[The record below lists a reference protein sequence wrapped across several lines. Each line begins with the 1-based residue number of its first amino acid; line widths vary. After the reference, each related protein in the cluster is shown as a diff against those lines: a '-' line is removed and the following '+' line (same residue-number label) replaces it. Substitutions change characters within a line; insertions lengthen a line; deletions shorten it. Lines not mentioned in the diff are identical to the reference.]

1 MASISDLRRG
11 SEDERL
17 AAIRHVVDAACQ
29 RIESGEVDEAQ
40 ARELAGTVRFQVQ
53 LLIPDQMDTFDLIYG
68 ARFERLIEQYVRGGS

>member
-40 ARELAGTVRFQVQ
+40 ARELAGTVRVQVQ

>member
-17 AAIRHVVDAACQ
+17 AAIRRIVDAACH

-40 ARELAGTVRFQVQ
+40 ARELAATARFQVG
-53 LLIPDQMDTFDLIYG
+53 LLIPEQMDTYDLIYG
-68 ARFERLIEQYVRGGS
+68 SRFERLIEQFVRGDT